1 MKKEK
6 AEKQEEK
13 QKKVSYHRKPE
24 EMTME
29 QWQIALR
36 KQFAE
41 KSVFCIEAF
50 DKSQHQAGNYF
61 VLNPQSK
68 QKYKVAFRGI
78 DSEWNYCSC
87 PDFQTSQLG
96 TCKHI
101 EAVHQYL
108 EKSEKGKRWLK
119 TEHIPPYTS
128 VYLSYKGE
136 RQVKIRIG
144 SNNKEAFSQLAKEYF
159 TTDNVL
165 KADAFAHFELFLQ
178 KATAIDDAFKCYE
191 DALAFVI
198 GCRQNEQRQTLIQTK
213 YADGHLD
220 GLLKAKLFP
229 YQEQGILFAAKAGRC
244 LIADEMGLG
253 KTIQAIGTAEILRKE
268 CGISSVL
275 IICPTSLKYQWEAEI
290 RKFTDS
296 TVRVIEGHHQ
306 KRRAQYESPEF
317 YKIVSYNSAANDL
330 KVLRSL
336 QSDMVILDEAQRI
349 KNWKT
354 QIATAVK
361 RIESDFLTVLTG
373 TPLEN
378 KLEELY
384 SIVQYIDPYCLGP
397 YYKFLHDYQITEP
410 ETGKVIGFQNL
421 NHIGE
426 LLSGSLIRRRKK
438 EVLLQLPERMDKVL
452 TVPVTNEQMEMHEEF
467 QYSVTRLV
475 QKWRHQGFL
484 NEKDRKRL
492 LLTLSQMRMV
502 ADSTFILDQTTRFDT
517 KIDELMNIIHEMME
531 DGNEKA
537 VVFSQWERMTRLVA
551 QELDKAGIPY
561 RSLHGSIPSEKRKDL
576 ISDFNKDPEI
586 RIFLSTDAGSTGL
599 NLQSA
604 SLIVNLD
611 IPWNPAVLE
620 QRIARIHRMGQQHNV
635 SVINFV
641 SAGTIEER
649 MLSTLKFKSSMAEG
663 VLDDGID
670 SIFIDTQKFNKL
682 METVEDLTE
691 KTETEASSVEQDEI
705 EKRLSSAPDSSKQ
718 PTLQPDADHPSVETA
733 DLLSADNDAI
743 DPTDSTDPTDLT
755 DSTEP
760 QPDALIRS
768 GLDFFSGLART
779 LSSPDATEKLVASL
793 IEEDKTTGETH
804 LKIPIKDKES
814 VMQVFNLFGKL
825 LGGKSSV

>member
-50 DKSQHQAGNYF
+50 DKSQHQTGDYF

-101 EAVHQYL
+101 EAVHQHL

-136 RQVKIRIG
+136 RQIKIRIG
-144 SNNKEAFSQLAKEYF
+144 SNNKEAFSKLAKDYF

-165 KADAFAHFELFLQ
+165 KANAFAHFELFLQ
-178 KATAIDDAFKCYE
+178 KATTIDDTFKCYG

-213 YADGHLD
+213 YADKHLD

-296 TVRVIEGHHQ
+296 TVRVIEGHHL

-354 QIATAVK
+354 QIAAAVK
-361 RIESDFLTVLTG
+361 RIESDYLTVLTG

-410 ETGKVIGFQNL
+410 ETGKVIGFKNL

-517 KIDELMNIIHEMME
+517 KIDELMNIIHEMVE
-531 DGNEKA
+531 NGNEKT

-620 QRIARIHRMGQQHNV
+620 QRIARIHRMGQQHTV

-691 KTETEASSVEQDEI
+691 KTETEAPSVEQDEI
-705 EKRLSSAPDSSKQ
+705 EKRLSSAPDSGKQ

-733 DLLSADNDAI
+733 DLLSADNDAT
-743 DPTDSTDPTDLT
+743 DPTDSTDSTDP
-755 DSTEP
+755 TEP

-804 LKIPIKDKES
+804 LKIPVKDKES

>member
-50 DKSQHQAGNYF
+50 DKSQHQTGDYF

-101 EAVHQYL
+101 EAVHQHL

-144 SNNKEAFSQLAKEYF
+144 SNNKEAFSKLAKEYF

-165 KADAFAHFELFLQ
+165 KANAFAHFELFLQ
-178 KATAIDDAFKCYE
+178 KATTIDDTFKCYG

-213 YADGHLD
+213 YAGKHLD

-296 TVRVIEGHHQ
+296 TVRVIEGHHL

-361 RIESDFLTVLTG
+361 RIESDYLTVLTG

-410 ETGKVIGFQNL
+410 ETGKVIGFKNL

-467 QYSVTRLV
+467 QYSVTWLV

-517 KIDELMNIIHEMME
+517 KIDELMNIIHEMVE
-531 DGNEKA
+531 NGNEKA

-576 ISDFNKDPEI
+576 ISDFNNDPEI

-620 QRIARIHRMGQQHNV
+620 QRIARIHRMGQQHTV

-691 KTETEASSVEQDEI
+691 KTETEAPSVEQDEI
-705 EKRLSSAPDSSKQ
+705 EKRLSSAPDSGKR

-733 DLLSADNDAI
+733 DLLSADNDAT
-743 DPTDSTDPTDLT
+743 DPTDSTDPTEP
-755 DSTEP
+755 TEP

-804 LKIPIKDKES
+804 LKIPVKDKES

>member
-1 MKKEK
+1 MKKQKSENP
-6 AEKQEEK
+6 EEK
-13 QKKVSYHRKPE
+13 QKKVSYYRKPE

-41 KSVFCIEAF
+41 KSVFCIEPF
-50 DKSQHQAGNYF
+50 DKSQRQTGDYR
-61 VLNPQSK
+61 VSNPQSK
-68 QKYKVAFRGI
+68 QIYKVAFRGI

-87 PDFQTSQLG
+87 PDFKTSQLG

-101 EAVHQYL
+101 EAVRLLL
-108 EKSEKGKRWLK
+108 ERSEAGKRWLQK
-119 TEHIPPYTS
+119 EHMPPYTS

-136 RQVKIRIG
+136 RRVKIRIG
-144 SNNKEAFSQLAKEYF
+144 SNNHDAFTQLAGEYFSADGVLKQEAF
-159 TTDNVL
+159 NR
-165 KADAFAHFELFLQ
+165 FEHFLQ
-178 KATAIDDAFKCYE
+178 QAAAIDDTFKCYD

-198 GCRQNEQRQTLIQTK
+198 TCRQNQQRQTLIDTK
-213 YADGHLD
+213 YTDGHLH

-253 KTIQAIGTAEILRKE
+253 KTIQAIGTAELLRKE
-268 CGISSVL
+268 CGINSVL
-275 IICPTSLKYQWEAEI
+275 IICPTSLKYQWESEI
-290 RKFTDS
+290 RKFTNS
-296 TVRVIEGHHQ
+296 TVRVIEGHHL
-306 KRRAQYESPEF
+306 KRREQYKSPEF

-330 KVLRSL
+330 KVFRHL
-336 QSDMVILDEAQRI
+336 QSDLVILDEAQRI

-354 QIATAVK
+354 QIANAVK

-397 YYKFLHDYQITEP
+397 YYKFLHDYQIIDP
-410 ETGKVIGFQNL
+410 ETSKVIGFRHL

-426 LLSGSLIRRRKK
+426 LLSNSLIRRRKK
-438 EVLLQLPERMDKVL
+438 EVLLQLPARMDKVL
-452 TVPVTNEQMEMHEEF
+452 SVPVTQEQLEMHDEF
-467 QYSVTRLV
+467 QFTVTLLV
-475 QKWRHQGFL
+475 RKWRHQGFL
-484 NEKDRKRL
+484 SEKDRKRL

-502 ADSTFILDQTTRFDT
+502 ADSTYILDQTTRFDT
-517 KIDELMNIIHEMME
+517 KVDELMNIIHEMVE
-531 DGNEKA
+531 NGDEKA

-576 ISDFNKDPEI
+576 ITDFNEDPAI

-620 QRIARIHRMGQQHNV
+620 QRIARIHRMGQQNKV

-641 SAGTIEER
+641 STGTIEEQ
-649 MLSTLKFKSSMAEG
+649 MLSKLKFKSSMAEG

-670 SIFIDTQKFNKL
+670 SIFLDTSNFNKL
-682 METVEDLTE
+682 METVENLTE
-691 KTETEASSVEQDEI
+691 APETEA
-705 EKRLSSAPDSSKQ
+705 
-718 PTLQPDADHPSVETA
+718 PSVQQDDIERTVSPTPVIVSQPI
-733 DLLSADNDAI
+733 DPQDI
-743 DPTDSTDPTDLT
+743 DPTETDLSESSAAESYTDP
-755 DSTEP
+755 SEP

-768 GLDFFSGLART
+768 GMDFFSGLART
-779 LSSPDATEKLVASL
+779 LSSPDATERLVSSL
-793 IEEDKTTGETH
+793 LEEDKTTGETH
-804 LKIPIKDKES
+804 LKIPVKDKES

-825 LGGKSSV
+825 LGGKG